1 MSTDARKEFIRSS
14 IAAAVLAAPGG
25 ALRAKDFLSDLGNAV
40 ATAACVDTFLDTPG
54 YVGGWVHLGLLALPV
69 LCV

>member
-54 YVGGWVHLGLLALPV
+54 YVGGLGLLALRV